1 MRTTQPNVELALWS
15 TVVDLEKNHK
25 QNVMITA
32 TGIDKG
38 HRCTYIHTHH
48 LHTWLAPS
56 METTMWRWLH
66 THTHQKGH
74 SYTQKEHKRIYNVI
88 VYSRHKDEVQ
98 INLLRSW
105 WCTCA

>member
-38 HRCTYIHTHH
+38 HRCTYTHTPPAHMVGSINGDH
-48 LHTWLAPS
+48 NVEVAT
-56 METTMWRWLH
+56 H
-66 THTHQKGH
+66 THTKKV
-74 SYTQKEHKRIYNVI
+74 TVTHKR
-88 VYSRHKDEVQ
+88 STKGF
-98 INLLRSW
+98 
-105 WCTCA
+105 TM